1 MVGDRDKE
9 IANLAKEYYI
19 QILDGATDQ
28 IVYFDRMKTYR
39 SAQRIITSLTPVKK
53 YRTRQVAESAAEQV
67 REYYHGEHLI
77 EVVERDIAERDTDDC
92 IF

>member
-1 MVGDRDKE
+1 M
-9 IANLAKEYYI
+9 NLAKEYYI

-28 IVYFDRMKTYR
+28 IVYFDRMKTY
-39 SAQRIITSLTPVKK
+39 SSTQRIITTLTPVKK
-53 YRTRQVAESAAEQV
+53 YLTRQIAESAAEQV

>member
-1 MVGDRDKE
+1 M
-9 IANLAKEYYI
+9 AKEYYI

-39 SAQRIITSLTPVKK
+39 STNRVITSLMPVKRYLTK
-53 YRTRQVAESAAEQV
+53 QAAESDAEQV

-77 EVVERDIAERDTDDC
+77 EVVERELTGQDIEDWD
-92 IF
+92 F

>member
-39 SAQRIITSLTPVKK
+39 STNRVITSLMPVKRYLTK
-53 YRTRQVAESAAEQV
+53 QAAESDAEQIKK
-67 REYYHGEHLI
+67 YYHGQYLI
-77 EVVERDIAERDTDDC
+77 EIIEEESTNQTSDDC

>member
-1 MVGDRDKE
+1 M
-9 IANLAKEYYI
+9 AKEYYI

-39 SAQRIITSLTPVKK
+39 STNRVITSLMPVKRYLTK
-53 YRTRQVAESAAEQV
+53 QEAESDVKRV
-67 REYYHGEHLI
+67 RRYYHGQYLI
-77 EVVERDIAERDTDDC
+77 EIIEKEFAECISEDC

>member
-39 SAQRIITSLTPVKK
+39 STQSVITSPTPVKTYLTK
-53 YRTRQVAESAAEQV
+53 QAAESDAEQI
-67 REYYHGEHLI
+67 EKYYHGQYLI
-77 EVVERDIAERDTDDC
+77 EIIEEEYTNQTSDDC

>member
-1 MVGDRDKE
+1 M
-9 IANLAKEYYI
+9 LKEYFI
-19 QILDGATDQ
+19 QILDGSSDQ

-39 SAQRIITSLTPVKK
+39 STQKIITSLTPVKK
-53 YRTRQVAESAAEQV
+53 YRTRQVAESVAEQV

-77 EVVERDIAERDTDDC
+77 EVVERDIAKCDTDDC

>member
-9 IANLAKEYYI
+9 IVNLAKEYFI
-19 QILDGATDQ
+19 QILDGSSDQ

-39 SAQRIITSLTPVKK
+39 STQRIITSLTPVKK
-53 YRTRQVAESAAEQV
+53 YRTRPVAESAAEQV

>member
-1 MVGDRDKE
+1 M
-9 IANLAKEYYI
+9 NLAKEYYI

-28 IVYFDRMKTYR
+28 IVYFDRMKIYSGT
-39 SAQRIITSLTPVKK
+39 QRIITSLTPVKK
-53 YRTRQVAESAAEQV
+53 YLTRQIAESAAEQV